1 MALVQSN
8 TTDGVTLT
16 GLANA
21 SSAPFLLLGG
31 LYGVTVSGT
40 IVSLSVNRLGPDG
53 STYVPAMAV
62 FTATGYATAYLPAGA
77 YEAVAGATTTANV
90 AVQRIHLT

>member
-21 SSAPFLLLGG
+21 SSAPFQLLGG

-40 IVSLSVNRLGPDG
+40 IVSLGIDRLGPDG
-53 STYVPAMAV
+53 ATYVPAMPA
-62 FTATGYATAYLPAGA
+62 FTATGYATAYLTAGS
-77 YEAVAGATTTANV
+77 YEAAAGATTAANV